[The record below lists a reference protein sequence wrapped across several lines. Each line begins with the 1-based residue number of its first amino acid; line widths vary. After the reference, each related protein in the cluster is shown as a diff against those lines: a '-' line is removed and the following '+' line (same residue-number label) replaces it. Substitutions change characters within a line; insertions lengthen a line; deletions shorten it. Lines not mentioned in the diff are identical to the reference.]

1 MKRFLAAIKVV
12 SSLFGQLDTR
22 GVIVEDWQKV
32 LARALVGFVIAAIG
46 GFVASLAQ
54 GDVLVAGILG
64 ALAVVVLR
72 LFVLRSSE
80 RAAITTCAKT
90 FTPDG
95 VDQNYTQMI
104 FFALTL
110 LRPLFIFI
118 LLRHG
123 NWLWLVIAMTLAEA
137 IAIDSEKAKSDTYV
151 WVSACG
157 VALLCSGI
165 ACKACYDQQNMFLIA
180 IIASVVAWMLPAMFS
195 RMKVRLDKD
204 CSRFVGECLILLLG
218 VLGQAM

>member
-12 SSLFGQLDTR
+12 SCLFGQLDTR
-22 GVIVEDWQKV
+22 GIVVEDWQKV
-32 LARALVGFVIAAIG
+32 LARAFVGLAIAAVG
-46 GFVASLAQ
+46 GFVASLTQ

-72 LFVLRSSE
+72 LFILRSSE
-80 RAAITTCAKT
+80 RAAITTCART
-90 FTPDG
+90 FTPAG
-95 VDQNYTQMI
+95 VDPNYTQMI

-123 NWLWLVIAMTLAEA
+123 NWLWLVTAMTLAEA
-137 IAIDSEKAKSDTYV
+137 IAIDAGKAKSDNLV

-157 VALLCSGI
+157 VALVSGGV

-180 IIASVVAWMLPAMFS
+180 IIASVVAWMLPAMFA
-195 RMKVRLDKD
+195 RMKVRLDTD
-204 CSRFVGECLILLLG
+204 CNRFIGECLILLLG